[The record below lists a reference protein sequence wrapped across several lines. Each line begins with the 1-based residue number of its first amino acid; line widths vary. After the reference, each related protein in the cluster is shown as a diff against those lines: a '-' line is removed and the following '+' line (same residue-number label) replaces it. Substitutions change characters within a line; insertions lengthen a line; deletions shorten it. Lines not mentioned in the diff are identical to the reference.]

1 MNFRLGELFCGPGGM
16 ALGALNASKK
26 FQQMYN
32 QNFQIS
38 HAWANDIDY
47 STCQTYIKNI
57 TPSNPSHVYC
67 QDVRTLD
74 IQSLPQIDGFAFGFP
89 CNDFSLVGERKGL
102 NGGFGPLY
110 TYGKKVLDIHQ
121 PQWFVAE
128 NVSGLL
134 ASEKG
139 KTLQLILSELANA
152 GPGYRLTV
160 HRYHFEDYGV
170 PQRRHRVIIVG
181 ISKANNFTFRI
192 PKPTHDENHVT
203 VLEALSNIPVTAAN
217 QEYTKQSS
225 QVINR
230 LKYILPGENA
240 WTANIPEEF
249 RLHVKK
255 THLSQIYKRLNSD
268 KPAYTITGSGG
279 GGTHVYHWEEPR
291 ALTNRERARLQT
303 FPDRFEFIGNKES
316 VRRQIGM
323 AVPPLGAEI
332 IFFALLQTWASISY
346 EHTKTNLP
354 TIWREEEV
362 CIDSNTT
369 S

>member
-26 FQQMYN
+26 FQQIYN
-32 QNFQIS
+32 QYFQIS

-57 TPSNPSHVYC
+57 TPSDPSHVYC
-67 QDVRTLD
+67 HDVRTLD
-74 IQSLPQIDGFAFGFP
+74 IHGLPQIDGFAFGFP

-110 TYGKKVLDIHQ
+110 TYGKKVLDIHK

-139 KTLQLILSELANA
+139 KTLQLILSELAQA

-170 PQRRHRVIIVG
+170 PQRRHRIIIVG
-181 ISKANNFTFRI
+181 IKKGLNFTFRI
-192 PKPTHDENHVT
+192 PKPTHYKNHIT
-203 VLEALSNIPVTAAN
+203 VQQALSNIPITAPN

-230 LKYILPGENA
+230 LKYIRPGENA
-240 WTANIPEEF
+240 WTAEIPFEF
-249 RLHVKK
+249 KLKVKGA
-255 THLSQIYKRLNSD
+255 HLSQIYKRLERD

-303 FPDRFEFIGNKES
+303 FPDCFEFIGNKES
-316 VRRQIGM
+316 VRKQIGM
-323 AVPPLGAEI
+323 AVPPLGAEV
-332 IFFALLQTWASISY
+332 IFYALLQTFAGIDY
-346 EHTKTNLP
+346 DHIEANLP
-354 TIWREEEV
+354 AMWQGFNFAL
-362 CIDSNTT
+362 DSSTKL
-369 S
+369 